1 MAINQTTRGMVD
13 VELDG
18 EIITMSPTLA
28 ALTKIE
34 RRFGS
39 VRKAAQAVADMQHGA
54 ICDIIIFGAGLDK
67 ASQKELPEAV
77 FQAGVVNVAGSA
89 GEYLAKL
96 LNPAGDPD
104 PDDDEKK
111 AE

>member
-1 MAINQTTRGMVD
+1 VNKVTRGMVD

-18 EIITMSPTLA
+18 EVITMSPTLG

-39 VRKAAQAVADMQHGA
+39 VRQAAEAVANMQHAA
-54 ICDIIIFGAGLDK
+54 ICDIITFGAGLDK

-77 FQAGVVNVAGSA
+77 FQAGLVNVAGAA

-96 LNPAGDPD
+96 LNPAGDVD
-104 PDDDEKK
+104 QDDEKK
-111 AE
+111 AD